1 MFKKFKT
8 NSAKSRLLEEKLYEQ
23 VLDELKL
30 DKRRDGLWAKALA
43 ESDGSEE
50 RAQSIYIKL
59 RVQSIQDEAEVI
71 DEIRY
76 DEEQQRVIDVA
87 KEARKNSI
95 EEVREIFERNDS
107 KLVDEGDYWQGI
119 NSKGGHFKKFKSSKE
134 MQAFADK
141 MFGYGYWS

>member
-8 NSAKSRLLEEKLYEQ
+8 NAAKSRLLEENLYEQ

-30 DKRRDGLWAKALA
+30 DIRRDGLWAKALA

-50 RAQSIYIKL
+50 KAQSVYIKL
-59 RVQSIQDEAEVI
+59 RVQSIKDEAEVI
-71 DEIRY
+71 NEMRY
-76 DEEQQRVIDVA
+76 DAEQQRVIDVA
-87 KEARKNSI
+87 EEARKKSL
-95 EEVREIFERNDS
+95 EEVQEIFERNDS

-119 NSKGGHFKKFKSSKE
+119 NSKGGHLKKFKSIKE
-134 MQAFADK
+134 MRAFADK

>member
-1 MFKKFKT
+1 MFKKFKA

-23 VLDELKL
+23 VLEELKN
-30 DKRRDGLWAKALA
+30 DIRRDGLWAKALA

-71 DEIRY
+71 EEIRY
-76 DEEQQRVIDVA
+76 DEEQQRVIEVA
-87 KEARKNSI
+87 KEARKKSI
-95 EEVREIFERNDS
+95 EEVEEIFERNGS
-107 KLVDEGDYWQGI
+107 QLIDEGKYWQGI
-119 NSKGGHFKKFKSSKE
+119 NSQGGHFKKFKSSEE
-134 MQAFADK
+134 MQAFANK